1 MTETYNEREYP
12 TRSFN
17 LRLEGEAEII
27 TIATEA
33 LFDALTDDGAIP
45 IAKLPR
51 EAALI
56 DENIH
61 YYVSDEE
68 FKLKADELCALLF
81 EEHEFISEEL

>member
-17 LRLEGEAEII
+17 LKLGTEKSVV

-33 LFDALTDDGAIP
+33 LFDALTDDGSIP
-45 IAKLPR
+45 INKLPR
-51 EAALI
+51 KAALI

-68 FKLKADELCALLF
+68 FKLKADELCLLLF
-81 EEHEFISEEL
+81 EEEEFISEEL